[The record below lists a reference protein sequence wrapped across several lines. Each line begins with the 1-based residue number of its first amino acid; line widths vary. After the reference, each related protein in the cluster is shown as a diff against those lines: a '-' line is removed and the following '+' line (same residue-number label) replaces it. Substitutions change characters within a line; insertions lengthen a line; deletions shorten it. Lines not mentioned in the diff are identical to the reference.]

1 MVELCGSRGADVGPG
16 WFDTSRVFPVASL
29 TGTDV
34 EGLTGSLATRSGP
47 L

>member
-1 MVELCGSRGADVGPG
+1 MGPG

-29 TGTDV
+29 TGTEV
-34 EGLTGSLATRSGP
+34 EGLWLTGSLAARSGP